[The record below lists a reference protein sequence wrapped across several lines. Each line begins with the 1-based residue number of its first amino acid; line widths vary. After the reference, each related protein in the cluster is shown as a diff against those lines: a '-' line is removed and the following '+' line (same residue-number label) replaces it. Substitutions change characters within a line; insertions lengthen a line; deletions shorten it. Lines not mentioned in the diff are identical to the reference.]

1 MGPGD
6 PGIVIKS
13 GLFVASQHFKEFK
26 SHVHS
31 DPDPYF
37 ILVFESRLPQDF
49 TKTCIHV
56 KDQCT
61 VYVRLYYKKE
71 LMAVLHMH
79 NAH

>member
-49 TKTCIHV
+49 TKTCINV
-56 KDQCT
+56 EFMM
-61 VYVRLYYKKE
+61 RLYYKKE